1 MLLIWRRWGI
11 VVVLLA
17 LLGLGTGLLIH
28 AGFQSVGIV
37 HGSHRSENL
46 FAGLGW
52 IIGGGY
58 IWLFDRYILRPHL
71 DKPRLYNQTVQ
82 LDPPQLLPDGQLQL
96 SVERPV
102 LAQPPQPQS
111 TLFFVPFKYWSIV
124 LVALGGFVIAFNAVR
139 SAF

>member
-11 VVVLLA
+11 LVVLLA
-17 LLGLGTGLLIH
+17 LLGLGTGLIIH

-46 FAGLGW
+46 FAGFGW
-52 IIGGGY
+52 VLGGGY
-58 IWLFDRYILRPHL
+58 IWLFDRYVLRRHL
-71 DKPRLYNQTVQ
+71 DKPRLYNQTVP
-82 LDPPQLLPDGQLQL
+82 LDPPRLLPDGQWQL

-102 LAQPPQPQS
+102 LAEPPQS

-124 LVALGGFVIAFNAVR
+124 LVALGVLVIVINAVR
-139 SAF
+139 PAF